1 MPTTKTELNSIKSS
15 LDPNNPQKQS
25 QQKLYIVG
33 ITILFVIVCILS
45 IIRILFPPK
54 VTIRESP
61 TVTRN
66 ADFSQ
71 TEFTSIRFTGEL
83 PVFPEE
89 LPVARIS
96 EQSISNQAA
105 IDALI
110 NRYQLVRKSLQIRI
124 WASDNHLLTYDPSV
138 DTYTFLVSEF
148 NPEEVLPKVDRRIA
162 VATAQEYLG
171 ILLPKNQLSVL
182 ENAVTFHNLSQEITD
197 SSEADATAVRVPFAP
212 TINDIPVFFEKYA
225 DYPFVVIVDGKNE
238 IRRVI
243 FHPQLQKYETFDT
256 LPLISIEQAFE
267 NMKQGKNAIITAKY
281 LGEEPVELDELTSA
295 ELSDVRLEYRDD
307 TGQGLIYPFFR
318 FSGKATR
325 TDGEGVELQVI
336 TPAIQTRSTPAR

>member
-1 MPTTKTELNSIKSS
+1 MPTTKTELESIKSS

-25 QQKLYIVG
+25 QQKFYIVG
-33 ITILFVIVCILS
+33 ITVLFVIVCILS
-45 IIRILFPPK
+45 IIRIIFPPK
-54 VTIRESP
+54 VQIRQS
-61 TVTRN
+61 TLVTRN
-66 ADFSQ
+66 ADFTQ
-71 TEFTSIRFTGEL
+71 TEFTSIQYTGDL
-83 PVFPEE
+83 PDFPGE
-89 LPVARIS
+89 LPVARLS
-96 EQSISNQAA
+96 PESISNQQA

-124 WASDNHLLTYDPSV
+124 WASDNHLLTYDSSV
-138 DTYTFLVSEF
+138 DTYTLLVSGYD
-148 NPEEVLPKVDRRIA
+148 PEEIVPIVDRNLA
-162 VATAQEYLG
+162 LASAQEYID
-171 ILLPKNQLSVL
+171 ILLPNNQLSLL
-182 ENAVTFHNLSQEITD
+182 ENAVTFHRISQEITD
-197 SSEADATAVRVPFAP
+197 ASEGEATAVRVPFAP

-225 DYPFVVIVDGKNE
+225 DYPFVVIVDGKNT

-281 LGEEPVELDELTSA
+281 LGEEPVELDDLSSA
-295 ELSDVRLEYRDD
+295 ELSRVELEYRDD

-325 TDGEGVELQVI
+325 NDGQGVELQII
-336 TPAIQTRSTPAR
+336 TPAVQTSSTPVR